1 MKYIIT
7 EEQLK
12 GINKSI
18 IKLINTEGI
27 FKASEIVGG
36 YNSLKE
42 LLGDY
47 EIPKQLKVDTIKE
60 FVDNNALFGDGVH
73 LSEIDEEPIPYR
85 EDNSGY
91 YQIESLHSS
100 GVNIIG
106 WGGYK
111 YQTEI
116 ADYDLPY
123 EELTNK
129 SLDDIIEMIFN
140 HL

>member
-7 EEQLK
+7 EEKLNRISK
-12 GINKSI
+12 LIIEMINK
-18 IKLINTEGI
+18 EGI
-27 FKASEIVGG
+27 VTASKFFSG
-36 YNSLKE
+36 YDNMKK

-47 EIPKQLKVDTIKE
+47 EIPKQLKIDTVKE
-60 FVDNNALFGDGVH
+60 FVDNHALFGYGVH

-91 YQIESLHSS
+91 YQIESLNPS

-129 SLDDIIEMIFN
+129 SLDDIIEMIIN
-140 HL
+140 RS

>member
-7 EEQLK
+7 EEQFK
-12 GINKSI
+12 GINKTI
-18 IKLINTEGI
+18 IKLIDTEGI
-27 FKASEIVGG
+27 LKTIDVVGD
-36 YNSLKE
+36 YDTLKE
-42 LLGDY
+42 LLGNY
-47 EIPKQLKVDTIKE
+47 EIPKQFKIDAIKE
-60 FVDNNALFGDGVH
+60 FVDNNALFEDGVH
-73 LSEIDEEPIPYR
+73 LSDIDEEPIPYR

-91 YQIESLHSS
+91 YQIESLNSS

-123 EELTNK
+123 EELTSK
-129 SLDDIIEMIFN
+129 TLDDIIEMLIN
-140 HL
+140 HS

>member
-7 EEQLK
+7 EEQL
-12 GINKSI
+12 NNTAKSI
-18 IKLINTEGI
+18 INLIDKEGI
-27 FKASEIVGG
+27 ITASKFVSG
-36 YNSLKE
+36 YNNLKE

-47 EIPKQLKVDTIKE
+47 EIPKQFKIDAIKE

-73 LSEIDEEPIPYR
+73 LGDIDEWPIPYR
-85 EDNSGY
+85 EDSGGY
-91 YQIESLHSS
+91 YQIESLNSS
-100 GVNIIG
+100 GVGIMG

-111 YQTEI
+111 NQTEI

-123 EELTNK
+123 EELTSK
-129 SLDDIIEMIFN
+129 TLDDIIEMLIN